1 MEGKDKC
8 ELLRMIRADIAK
20 ANNINLKP
28 IHCDFKFCRTGTC
41 ELCEEEA
48 RYLEF
53 KLNKKARNGDEIK
66 LKGVYFDTLLD
77 YLQLKEDQRCFHSVD
92 ELDIIQGHTYKIR
105 GSEWD
110 VEDKFKW

>member
-20 ANNINLKP
+20 ANGINYKSFY
-28 IHCDFKFCRTGTC
+28 CDFKFCRYGTC

-48 RYLEF
+48 AYIEQE
-53 KLNKKARNGDEIK
+53 LNKKARNGEKIK
-66 LKGVYFDTLLD
+66 LKEIQFDSLLKH
-77 YLQLKEDQRCFHSVD
+77 LKIQDDRRYNHPGD
-92 ELDIIQGHTYKIR
+92 MWDIQGVPVGTRK
-105 GSEWD
+105 SEWD

>member
-77 YLQLKEDQRCFHSVD
+77 YLQLKEDQRCSHSVL
-92 ELDIIQGHTYKIR
+92 ELDTIQGYAYQIR